1 MENKT
6 TESSRFFYEDPAK
19 IVIPEEEKKQIMKE
33 IDEIIQTVPYNL
45 HVALIKVAQLNQYSP
60 LPIEKYYECI
70 KPTFHLLR
78 KADGTKYTTSSMNT
92 VRAGM
97 LSTRLFFKND
107 DGLFVLNLRNAL
119 SHLQSLQ
126 KRKVLGD
133 TESKRVKADPSE
145 KKEKSEKKD
154 IKNYE
159 EFSRYSKFNFEE
171 ETSKKKVKTMLGKKK
186 KNVDFYNEA
195 QFRKIAGKYLKAYEL
210 FNNMLR
216 ISSANQ
222 NISSQLTLDMDFINC
237 CNLSEESSN
246 TNKIIGMLTFFRFFR
261 PFLEKNFNSFRVQEK
276 VIQKLAEF
284 NNEVRYIEALHK
296 SHEN

>member
-1 MENKT
+1 LETKT

-19 IVIPEEEKKQIMKE
+19 VVIPEEEKKQIMKE

-107 DGLFVLNLRNAL
+107 DGLFMLNLRNAL
-119 SHLQSLQ
+119 THLQSLQ
-126 KRKVLGD
+126 KRKVFND
-133 TESKRVKADPSE
+133 TESKRVKADSSE

-159 EFSRYSKFNFEE
+159 DFSSRYNIEE
-171 ETSKKKVKTMLGKKK
+171 ETTTKKKVKTMLGKKK
-186 KNVDFYNEA
+186 KNDNYYNEA
-195 QFRKIAGKYLKAYEL
+195 QFKKIAGKYLKAYEL
-210 FNNMLR
+210 FNNLLR
-216 ISSANQ
+216 ISSSNR
-222 NISSQLTLDMDFINC
+222 NISSKLELDLDFINSS
-237 CNLSEESSN
+237 NLSEEN
-246 TNKIIGMLTFFRFFR
+246 TNTYKIIGMLTFFRFFR